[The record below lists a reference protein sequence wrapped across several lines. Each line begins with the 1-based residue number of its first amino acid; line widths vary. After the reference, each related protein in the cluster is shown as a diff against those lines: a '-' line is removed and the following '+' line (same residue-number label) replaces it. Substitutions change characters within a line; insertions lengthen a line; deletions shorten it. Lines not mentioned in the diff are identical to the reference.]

1 MILLTLTAITSPN
14 IIRML
19 NSLAKIIKNSFCTLL
34 IACLLA
40 GAVAVLINFY
50 VVFSSKKH
58 IVKSENV
65 NSEYDCVLILGCSA
79 RGGIPSDMLKDR
91 LDRGVELYKNGK
103 CEKILISGD
112 NSGKHYNEVGVM
124 KNYLVNEGVP
134 EDAIISDNF
143 GFSTYESMYRAAKV
157 YELRKILIVTQKY
170 HLYRSVFLARKFG
183 MEAKGVESMPNTYVT
198 FLYDE
203 AREFLARNK
212 DFIFSIIQPPPTS
225 TER

>member
-1 MILLTLTAITSPN
+1 MLTATTSPSTIKMLNTLAN
-14 IIRML
+14 II
-19 NSLAKIIKNSFCTLL
+19 KKCFCTLL

-40 GAVAVLINFY
+40 GAIAVMINFY
-50 VVFSSKKH
+50 VIFSGRRH
-58 IVKSENV
+58 IIKSEDA
-65 NSEYDCVLILGCSA
+65 EIDFDCALILGCSV

-103 CEKILISGD
+103 CKKILVSGD

-124 KNYLVNEGVP
+124 KNYLIDEGVP

-157 YELRKILIVTQKY
+157 YGFNKILVVTQRY
-170 HLYRSVFLARKFG
+170 HLYRSVFLARNFG
-183 MEAKGVESMPNTYVT
+183 MDAKGVEAMPNTYVT

-203 AREFLARNK
+203 TRELLARNK